1 MIIFKRIHN
10 LLLSVAIVISGMCF
24 LPIGTTSAAAAP
36 PNFTGV
42 YQKDGHVKLEWA
54 TEMDAADI
62 LTQTGFESGQ
72 EIPSINWN
80 GVGKQSFE
88 TVSGQ
93 GKVLQIND
101 TITNWEGNI
110 TDPPWVP
117 KSPNSRTTFDG
128 RSIPSDSTISF
139 NFKARAIGGTENQLL
154 FYMDSGWTKYGSPL
168 KDYNDKN
175 VLYDQL
181 VDWNNSPEYI
191 KVKTGD
197 GSPVSFPDG
206 FRPVFV
212 SAKTGNYD
220 YAVLHYEFESSN
232 QRFKKSRSGAVPFTG
247 SSPIKP
253 WNTPTKLDA
262 FRPGDQVLYLSQYT
276 FTMPA
281 RTLPSD
287 GQWQTI
293 SANTYIPYTSN
304 FDPNLRGMW
313 AALNWQTNGILQ
325 LDDLKIGYATEV
337 EVYRDNASIYRG
349 YLSDFEDIA
358 ATDKGKP
365 TAPSNV
371 VVTMN
376 NGIPSASWSAA
387 TDTGTTYNY
396 KIKGYPKKSAETALS
411 VARPI
416 TVTTG
421 IKGYSVL
428 FDQNS
433 NTIPPATVNVSGT
446 SFTGSSTFNSNYY
459 AHIAAIDNAGNI
471 SDVAHYL
478 YMDTVSPE
486 LQLAQ
491 KNTGWTNGQ
500 VQIIANAYDSGVG
513 VMRIKL
519 PDGSFISDDTAEYVV
534 SSNGTYTF
542 IAEDNSWNKT
552 EKSIPISNIDTTKP
566 VIEVS
571 PNGRSWSSD
580 PLSVSISVNDL
591 ISGLKPNSTY
601 YKVTNSPKEP
611 ADWELLSDP
620 SQPIQMLNEGQWFI
634 HVKATDLAGNT
645 EIVHSSVYQVQE
657 VPEKPTL
664 QATDVQHDQVTLTW
678 DLPAGDVYTDGYEY
692 ELHNTGTGAVYKI
705 NYPENQVIDPSVTG
719 GREYRYEL
727 TVKNHVGQAISDEL
741 MILTKP
747 NAPENLKVIREDRE
761 FSRARLVIDPMEGAT
776 SQHIVVEDMDGNL
789 LMDEVTADN
798 QYMIDGMQAG
808 TIYKITV
815 SGLNASG
822 EGPTKSISYLSL
834 PAVPGGFS
842 AVQIRE
848 ELIELEWMSVTSA
861 TYYNLERFKET
872 IYNESDLHF
881 TDLGLES
888 GTAYDY
894 RLAAANES
902 GEGQYS
908 ELPGLTTL
916 PGKLSGLQMT
926 ETTTNSAKF
935 IWPFVRGAE
944 EYKLS
949 LNDGQQISV
958 TGDVYEATFHGLQ
971 PGTSYS
977 LTGFAQNRSGQGESF
992 SLNFETLPL
1001 MPEGIVVSGIQEGSA
1016 TISWAPVYGASKYR
1030 VIVDGEVYEVSGVS
1044 QEIVSLNGSKRL
1056 SFTVEAGN
1064 SSGYGA
1070 AASGEFTTLPKP
1082 ASNLQVKEVGRNRVV
1097 LAWDADNTATKY
1109 YAQPYGGAVIEL
1121 SAPEAELSGLEAGVS
1136 YVFDVWTQNES
1147 GEGTKTSVHVTTKTE
1162 SVSPEGIEITVEED
1176 KVTIDFKPVDHA
1188 EDHVLLDENGTE
1200 IWRGQEGP
1208 IVISPVTPGK
1218 GYDYEILAENSQG
1231 VPSDPTEIQF
1241 VAIPGSPEGIILTE
1255 VKETSVTFDL
1265 SQAVKNGAAE
1275 IVVYRDGKEIDR
1287 IDAGEEKYSD
1297 KALKANQT
1305 YEYEFKAANASGES
1319 SEGVKLN
1326 VTTKPEPASGAEGN
1340 SGGGGG
1346 STAGPITKPESP
1358 KPTETKPDEND
1369 GEPGT
1374 KPENSHSASGSSTFQ
1389 DVSSASFAKE
1399 AIDYLVEQKIV
1410 KGVTDKMFEPN
1421 RPISRMEFA
1430 ALIVRATNAGPN
1442 NTLEITY
1449 KDINKSGWYM
1459 EELNAAISNQIAI
1472 GFNDNEFRPHL
1483 VINREQGAKM
1493 LGNAASRKY
1502 GVTQPD
1508 ATTVFTDKEEVAFWA
1523 GEEVNLIAG
1532 LKILEGYPDGSFR
1545 PKGDL
1550 TRAESAV
1557 LIYRLMQLKN

>member
-1 MIIFKRIHN
+1 MNIIKRIYN
-10 LLLSVAIVISGMCF
+10 LILSVAIVIPGTILF
-24 LPIGTTSAAAAP
+24 PIGTTSAAAAP
-36 PNFTGV
+36 PNFTSV

-54 TEMDAADI
+54 AEMDAADI

-72 EIPSINWN
+72 EIPSIEWG

-110 TDPPWVP
+110 IDPPWVP
-117 KSPNSRTTFDG
+117 KSPTSRTTFDG

-168 KDYNDKN
+168 KDYNDKY

-212 SAKTGNYD
+212 SAKNGNYD

-349 YLSDFEDIA
+349 YLSDFEDLA

-416 TVTTG
+416 TITTG
-421 IKGYSVL
+421 IKGYSVI

-513 VMRIKL
+513 VKRIKL

-552 EKSIPISNIDTTKP
+552 EKSISISNIDTSKP

-580 PLSVSISVNDL
+580 PINLSISVNDL
-591 ISGLKPNSTY
+591 LSGLKPNSTY
-601 YKVTNSPKEP
+601 YKVTASPQEP
-611 ADWELLSDP
+611 ANWELFTDP
-620 SQPIQMLNEGQWFI
+620 SEPIQITQEGTWYL
-634 HVKATDLAGNT
+634 HVKATDRAGNT
-645 EIVHSSVYQVQE
+645 QQVVSGSYQMQQAPV
-657 VPEKPTL
+657 VPT
-664 QATDVQHDQVTLTW
+664 QFTATNVQHDEVTLTW
-678 DLPAGDVYTDGYEY
+678 DLPTGNALTDGIVYQITN
-692 ELHNTGTGAVYKI
+692 LGTGSSYRI
-705 NYPENQVIDPSVTG
+705 SYPENRVTDRSVQG
-719 GREYRYEL
+719 GQSYDYSLTIQNNVGGAEATQL
-727 TVKNHVGQAISDEL
+727 TV
-741 MILTKP
+741 LTKP
-747 NAPENLKVIREDRE
+747 DAPTLIRVEKSDRDYSSAE
-761 FSRARLVIDPMEGAT
+761 LFIDSIPGVDEYHLVIKDSTGGVVVDDT
-776 SQHIVVEDMDGNL
+776 IVTPYYTISNF
-789 LMDEVTADN
+789 
-798 QYMIDGMQAG
+798 QAG
-808 TIYKITV
+808 MIYSLTV
-815 SGLNASG
+815 SGRNAAG
-822 EGPTKSISYLSL
+822 EGPSKSMSYLSL
-834 PAVPGGFS
+834 PDVPGGF
-842 AVQIRE
+842 
-848 ELIELEWMSVTSA
+848 TSA
-861 TYYNLERFKET
+861 QIGVDHIRLQWQRALSAITYHLLRGELPVYTGPDMSFEDT
-872 IYNESDLHF
+872 
-881 TDLGLES
+881 GLQS
-888 GTAYDY
+888 GTEYGY
-894 RLAAANES
+894 QIAAENET
-902 GEGQYS
+902 GEGDYAY
-908 ELPGLTTL
+908 LPDLITL
-916 PGKLSGLQMT
+916 PEETRGLQSQASIESLRFT
-926 ETTTNSAKF
+926 WNE
-935 IWPFVRGAE
+935 VRGAE
-944 EYKLS
+944 GFLLS
-949 LNDGQQISV
+949 LSDGQQATV
-958 TGDVYEATFHGLQ
+958 TGSTYNYTFEGLTA
-971 PGTSYS
+971 GTEYN
-977 LTGFAQNRSGQGESF
+977 LNITAQNRSGEGSTSSYSTF
-992 SLNFETLPL
+992 TLPVTPMGL
-1001 MPEGIVVSGIQEGSA
+1001 QASKVEETVAEIH
-1016 TISWAPVYGASKYR
+1016 WDPVPGANKYR
-1030 VIVDGEVYEVSGVS
+1030 VAIAGQSYEVSS
-1044 QEIVSLNGSKRL
+1044 AHIVLSTLQGSKTYEY
-1056 SFTVEAGN
+1056 SVTAGN
-1064 SSGYGA
+1064 NSGYGES
-1070 AASGEFTTLPKP
+1070 ASDTFMTKP
-1082 ASNLQVKEVGRNRVV
+1082 HAPSNLRVKELGTEQVT
-1097 LAWDADNTATKY
+1097 LIWDKDVTATKY
-1109 YAQPYGGAVIEL
+1109 IGRIQGTDDQESKTEELTFKGLEPGQNYTFSIGATNI
-1121 SAPEAELSGLEAGVS
+1121 SGDSGL
-1136 YVFDVWTQNES
+1136 
-1147 GEGTKTSVHVTTKTE
+1147 SVIQVVTRTLPIAVE
-1162 SVSPEGIEITVEED
+1162 DITVEVEHEQA
-1176 KVTIDFKPVDHA
+1176 TIDFKPVEHG
-1188 EDHVLLDENGTE
+1188 EDYVLLDENGTE
-1200 IWRGQEGP
+1200 VWRGNEGP
-1208 IVISPVTPGK
+1208 IVISSITPGK
-1218 GYDYEILAENSQG
+1218 DYDFAIIVENGQG
-1231 VPSDPTEIQF
+1231 APSDGTPIHF
-1241 VAIPGSPEGIILTE
+1241 VAIPGSPEGISLTE
-1255 VKETSVTFDL
+1255 VSEISVTFDL
-1265 SQAVKNGAAE
+1265 SKAVKNGATE
-1275 IVVYRDGKEIDR
+1275 IVLYRDGKKIDR

-1319 SEGVKLN
+1319 REGVKLN
-1326 VTTKPEPASGAEGN
+1326 ITTKPEPASGADGN

-1358 KPTETKPDEND
+1358 KPTETNLDESE
-1369 GEPGT
+1369 GESGT
-1374 KPENSHSASGSSTFQ
+1374 KPENSYSPSDSSNFQ

-1430 ALIVRATNAGPN
+1430 ALIVRAIKAGPDA
-1442 NTLEITY
+1442 TLEITY
-1449 KDINKSGWYM
+1449 QDINQTGWYM
-1459 EELNAAISNQIAI
+1459 TELNAAISNNVAI
-1472 GFNDNEFRPHL
+1472 GFSKNEFKPL
-1483 VINREQGAKM
+1483 LNIDREQAAKM
-1493 LGNAASRKY
+1493 LGNVVIQKFGMDDDSGYTEFMDSSHVSEWASN
-1502 GVTQPD
+1502 
-1508 ATTVFTDKEEVAFWA
+1508 
-1523 GEEVNLIAG
+1523 EVNLISS
-1532 LKILEGYPDGSFR
+1532 LKILEGYPDGSFK
-1545 PKGDL
+1545 PQGNL

-1557 LIYRLMQLKN
+1557 LIYRMLYLQK